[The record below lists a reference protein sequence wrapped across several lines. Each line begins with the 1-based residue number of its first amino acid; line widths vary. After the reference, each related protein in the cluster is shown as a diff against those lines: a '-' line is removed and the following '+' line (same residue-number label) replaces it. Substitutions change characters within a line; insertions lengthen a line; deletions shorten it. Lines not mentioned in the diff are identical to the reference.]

1 MPPRD
6 SSDMDAFLRS
16 VERRAYTTAL
26 VATRGKRE
34 DALDIVQDA
43 MTAMFRSYAAHP
55 VAEWGALFHRVLHS
69 RINDWHRRRSLRA
82 RFFLPWFG
90 GGTDA
95 DGEEQPAT
103 EFVDESIPAPDEAVH
118 RARQQEKFMRALHAL
133 PLRQQ
138 QAFMLRAWEGLDT
151 AQTAQAMGCS
161 EGSVKTH
168 MSRAMQVLREILQ
181 DGAREE

>member
-1 MPPRD
+1 MSTD
-6 SSDMDAFLRS
+6 SSSQPMDAFLRS

-26 VATRGKRE
+26 VATRGMRE

-43 MTAMFRSYAAHP
+43 MTAMFRSYAGHP

-69 RINDWHRRRSLRA
+69 RINDWHRRRSVRA

-90 GGTDA
+90 GSA
-95 DGEEQPAT
+95 DEDSEEQTAPDM
-103 EFVDESIPAPDEAVH
+103 EDMNSLAPDESLE
-118 RARQQEKFMRALHAL
+118 RSQRQEVFMRALQAL

-151 AQTAQAMGCS
+151 AQTARAMNCS
-161 EGSVKTH
+161 ESSVKTH
-168 MSRAMQVLREILQ
+168 MSRAMQVLRKVL
-181 DGAREE
+181 EE

>member
-1 MPPRD
+1 MSASPAGQ
-6 SSDMDAFLRS
+6 SMDAFLRN

-26 VATRGKRE
+26 VATRGLRD

-43 MTAMFRSYAAHP
+43 MLAMFRNYAGHP
-55 VAEWGALFHRVLHS
+55 AGDWGALFHRVLHS
-69 RINDWHRRRSLRA
+69 RINDWHRRRSVRA

-90 GGTDA
+90 GNA
-95 DGEEQPAT
+95 DEDGGEAMAPDT
-103 EFVDESIPAPDEAVH
+103 VDSNRLAPDEAVD
-118 RARQQEKFMRALHAL
+118 RSRQQQAFMRALQAL

-151 AQTAQAMGCS
+151 AQTAAAMACS

-168 MSRAMQVLREILQ
+168 LSRAMHALRDVL
-181 DGAREE
+181 EE

>member
-1 MPPRD
+1 MPAD
-6 SSDMDAFLRS
+6 SSSQHMDAFLRS

-26 VATRGKRE
+26 VATRGMRE

-43 MTAMFRSYAAHP
+43 MTAMFRSYAGHP
-55 VAEWGALFHRVLHS
+55 AGEWGALFHRVLHS
-69 RINDWHRRRSLRA
+69 RINDWHRRRNVRA

-90 GGTDA
+90 GKQGEDS
-95 DGEEQPAT
+95 EEQTAPDMEDT
-103 EFVDESIPAPDEAVH
+103 NSLAPDESL
-118 RARQQEKFMRALHAL
+118 ARSRRQAKFMQALQKL

-151 AQTAQAMGCS
+151 TQTARAMNCS

-168 MSRAMQVLREILQ
+168 MSRAMQVLRTVL
-181 DGAREE
+181 EE